1 MTLKTYAMTTDSGE
15 VVTFQT
21 TTDLPAGDAVIEF
34 VGFSNEGGG
43 ATTNGGGGP
52 DPVKPT

>member
-1 MTLKTYAMTTDSGE
+1 MTLKTYAMTTATGE